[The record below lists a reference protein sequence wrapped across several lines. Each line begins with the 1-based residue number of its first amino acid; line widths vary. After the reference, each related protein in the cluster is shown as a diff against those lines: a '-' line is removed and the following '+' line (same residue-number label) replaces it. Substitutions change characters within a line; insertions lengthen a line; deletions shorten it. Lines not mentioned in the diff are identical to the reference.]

1 MFGIS
6 FPELMIIAALVLV
19 VAGPEKLPEFAR
31 WAGKGMRELRK
42 ASNTLRDALMIDDL
56 DLDKPRKRITSS
68 APAASSAPSSSA
80 VSDGAES
87 PSPAADAAPT
97 TRVSTASAPRDRY
110 PSAEPSG
117 LDQLDEADFDRLLE
131 QQYLLHH
138 NQLKAVALTPALPT
152 SEIHAVSLS
161 ASRSAAESD
170 TMTRHPVA
178 LVASQAPEPMR

>member
-56 DLDKPRKRITSS
+56 DLDSPKKRITTS
-68 APAASSAPSSSA
+68 APSASTAPTTAASS
-80 VSDGAES
+80 GAES
-87 PSPAADAAPT
+87 VSPASSADAAPT
-97 TRVSTASAPRDRY
+97 ARVSTASAPRERY

-117 LDQLDEADFDRLLE
+117 LDQLDERDFDRLLE
-131 QQYLLHH
+131 QQYLMHH
-138 NQLKAVALTPALPT
+138 NQLKAVALSPALPT
-152 SEIHAVSLS
+152 AETHPVSLS
-161 ASRSAAESD
+161 AANPEAAEVS
-170 TMTRHPVA
+170 RHPVA

>member
-56 DLDKPRKRITSS
+56 DLDKPAKRITTS
-68 APAASSAPSSSA
+68 APQASAAPPAAGAAQA
-80 VSDGAES
+80 VSAETS
-87 PSPAADAAPT
+87 ADAAPT
-97 TRVSTASAPRDRY
+97 TRVSTASAPRERY

-117 LDQLDEADFDRLLE
+117 LDQLDERDFDRLLE

-138 NQLKAVALTPALPT
+138 NQLKAVALTPALAST
-152 SEIHAVSLS
+152 ETHAVSLS
-161 ASRSAAESD
+161 AASAEAEPD
-170 TMTRHPVA
+170 QATRHAVA